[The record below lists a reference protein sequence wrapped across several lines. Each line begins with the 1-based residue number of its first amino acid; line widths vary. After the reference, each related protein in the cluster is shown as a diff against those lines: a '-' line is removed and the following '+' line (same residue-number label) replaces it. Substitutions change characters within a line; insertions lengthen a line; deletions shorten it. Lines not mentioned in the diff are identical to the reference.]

1 MKSAAPLFRIPEG
14 YQTAFPAALFLLFA
28 LTTIDC
34 AASRRATGETIR
46 LMTWNIHHAEGID
59 RTIDIDRIAKLILS
73 EKVDIVALQEVDRG
87 VERSKKVDMIT
98 RLADLT
104 EMTYA
109 FGKTSEIQ
117 KGDFGNAFL
126 TRFPILEERN
136 ILFSR
141 IPGDQQNGL
150 HILVLGIRGDEMV
163 IANTQLDSRTD
174 DTARV
179 ANASELLMALKPYG
193 NRATIV
199 CGDLNDSSTSRTV
212 TLLKRDFSD
221 AWEQSGKGTGY
232 TYPTAS
238 PRQRNDYIFV
248 LKNPKPDSASTPVHL
263 RPVAARVLSSS
274 ASDHVPLVVNF
285 ELTSER

>member
-1 MKSAAPLFRIPEG
+1 MKSAAPLLRIPES
-14 YQTAFPAALFLLFA
+14 YRTAIPAALFLLFA
-28 LTTIDC
+28 LTMTNC

-46 LMTWNIHHAEGID
+46 VMTWNIHHAEGID

-87 VERSKKVDMIT
+87 IERSKKVDQIT

-104 EMTYA
+104 GMTYA

-136 ILFSR
+136 ILFTK
-141 IPGDQQNGL
+141 IHGDEQQGL
-150 HILVLGIRGDEMV
+150 HLLILEIRGDEMV
-163 IANTQLDSRTD
+163 IANTQLDSRND

-179 ANASELLMALKPYG
+179 ANAGELLMALKPYG

-199 CGDLNDSSTSRTV
+199 CGDLNDSSASRTL
-212 TLLKRDFSD
+212 TLLKQDFSD
-221 AWEQSGKGTGY
+221 AWEQSGKGSGY
-232 TYPTAS
+232 TYSTAS
-238 PRQRNDYIFV
+238 PRQRNDYIFI

-263 RPVAARVLSSS
+263 RTVAARILSSS
-274 ASDHVPLVVNF
+274 ASDHVPLVVDF